1 MILFKPLTRR
11 PITLLWSALVCSAI
25 GDEFYKIALIWLAVS
40 LVGHAAGYVGAAE
53 GAAACL
59 CGLFAGIWTDTW
71 DHRRTMILADVARGC
86 IVLIPV
92 GVAFFQ
98 PVSLW
103 LLIATAIAVGG
114 LKPFFDPA
122 LYALIPRLV
131 QDQRLRQATNGL
143 IDVTPR
149 VARILG
155 PAMVSVLHQCLPILH
170 FLTLDAMTFFLS
182 ALAIWRVKRALRDDA
197 PAQVAN
203 PAGGVR
209 AILDMFYSV
218 AGFPLM
224 QFLVYGHA
232 VASSAWYLG
241 FILSTALLLHERM
254 PDQIGSYGLV
264 LASYGIGNVASTVL
278 VANLVITRAVRFMFM
293 GRCGPQFC
301 RVCLCARCG
310 DDDRAGLPR
319 RVRRTDAQPAVS
331 RALASAL
338 CPCDGGTRLSVAL
351 DGRTGMHMYRATRLA
366 SSVCTFSN
374 I

>member
-1 MILFKPLTRR
+1 
-11 PITLLWSALVCSAI
+11 
-25 GDEFYKIALIWLAVS
+25 
-40 LVGHAAGYVGAAE
+40 
-53 GAAACL
+53 
-59 CGLFAGIWTDTW
+59 
-71 DHRRTMILADVARGC
+71 MILADVARGC

-197 PAQVAN
+197 PTPAQVAN
-203 PAGGVR
+203 SAGGVR

-293 GRCGPQFC
+293 GR
-301 RVCLCARCG
+301 LI
-310 DDDRAGLPR
+310 AGLSFVGFAYAPDVATMIGLACLGACGAPMHNLPFLGLLQAHFAPVTVA
-319 RVRRTDAQPAVS
+319 RVYRLRLMAERGCICIALLVS
-331 RALASAL
+331 PVLFAHF
-338 CPCDGGTRLSVAL
+338 PI
-351 DGRTGMHMYRATRLA
+351 
-366 SSVCTFSN
+366 SSVIAGCGVLILAVGVGGLTLFSEHS
-374 I
+374 IKAVHTEVLV